1 MAVCELTTAGAF
13 AGWLRSSLIENIP
26 VGELT
31 TAGAFAGWLRS
42 SLTENMPVGDRTTA
56 GAEGRWRNCSIQW
69 RPCASS
75 FSTSTRMPGRLNRF
89 SRSANVSTT
98 GPTPVIR
105 CSPLASA
112 ILNFT
117 ICPSGFGDFVA
128 MNSDRPSQ

>member
-1 MAVCELTTAGAF
+1 MPVGALTTAGAR
-13 AGWLRSSLIENIP
+13 AGWLRSSLTANIP

-31 TAGAFAGWLRS
+31 TAGFFAV
-42 SLTENMPVGDRTTA
+42 P
-56 GAEGRWRNCSIQW
+56 RWRSCSIQC

-75 FSTSTRMPGRLNRF
+75 FSTSTRMPGRLKRF
-89 SRSANVSTT
+89 ARSANVSTT

-117 ICPSGFGDFVA
+117 ICPIAFGDFVA
-128 MNSDRPSQ
+128 MNSDFPSQ